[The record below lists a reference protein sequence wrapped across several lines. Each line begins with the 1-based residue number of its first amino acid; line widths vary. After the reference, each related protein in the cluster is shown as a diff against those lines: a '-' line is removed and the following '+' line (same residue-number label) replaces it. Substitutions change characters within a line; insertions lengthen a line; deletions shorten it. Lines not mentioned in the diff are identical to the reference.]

1 MLLAN
6 QTAGFFKMQYL
17 KEEVND
23 EVYFWH
29 TEKHRTF
36 LQVDLIILGVRSQ
49 ACLKYLKQEVFIS
62 LQYIQKNMGDQVL
75 SLSVD
80 KYEIFLQGV
89 V

>member
-23 EVYFWH
+23 KIYFCH
-29 TEKHRTF
+29 AEKHQTF
-36 LQVDLIILGVRSQ
+36 LQVDLIILGVRSE
-49 ACLKYLKQEVFIS
+49 ACLKYLKQEVFVS
-62 LQYIQKNMGDQVL
+62 LQYIQNIMEDQVFFL
-75 SLSVD
+75 PVD
-80 KYEIFLQGV
+80 KCEIFLQGV